1 MDHTETKL
9 AALLTRLRFR
19 IARRVR
25 DPRLQTRLQYGA
37 ALGLGVGLVVSVAF
51 LTNLLAPLNAVLS
64 YFLFRPYPPID
75 HPVLVEQ
82 DYLKQVIMIFLM
94 ALLVGGTVPHVRFLP
109 GAGLTILYFVAY
121 LQNAYLHFGQGVIVQ
136 PLYSALALVLTFLCT
151 SVARYLSEGRHRV
164 YLAGLFKRYVSPE
177 RVEQVVESVGQNAP
191 PLIGTCREVSV
202 LCVDVRDFNF
212 MIGMVKPETLMR
224 TLNEYNRIVTA
235 AIFQHSGSVIEQSG
249 KVIIAIWNLPLEQQ
263 DHAHLAVSAAV
274 QIRKELRE
282 VASKLPKE
290 LAVLAGIG
298 VTTGEVVAGHIGGPN
313 RPEYTLI
320 GDVVWLAE
328 RLAVK
333 PDHSIYIDEATFWKV
348 NGEFETRE
356 VNPIQLRRKTDP
368 ARAWQI
374 CEAMRLEKAGS
385 R

>member
-9 AALLTRLRFR
+9 SALLTQLRFK

-25 DPRLQTRLQYGA
+25 DPRLQTRLQIGA
-37 ALGLGVGLVVSVAF
+37 ALGLGVGLIVSVAF
-51 LTNLLAPLNAVLS
+51 LTSLLDPLNSILS
-64 YFLFRPYPPID
+64 FFLFRPYPPIN

-82 DYLKQVIMIFLM
+82 DYLTQVIMIFLM

-121 LQNAYLHFGQGVIVQ
+121 LQNAYLQFSEGVIAQ
-136 PLYSALALVLTFLCT
+136 PLYSALALILTFLCT
-151 SVARYLSEGRHRV
+151 TVARYFSEERHRFF
-164 YLAGLFKRYVSPE
+164 LNRLFKRYVSPE
-177 RVEQVVESVGQNAP
+177 RVEQVVESVDQNIP
-191 PLIGTCREVSV
+191 PLVGTCREVSV
-202 LCVDVRDFNF
+202 LCVDMRDFN
-212 MIGMVKPETLMR
+212 MMVGVLKPEVLMR
-224 TLNEYNRIVTA
+224 MANEYNRLVTA
-235 AIFQHSGSVIEQSG
+235 AVFQHAGSILEQSG
-249 KVIIAIWNLPLEQQ
+249 KAILAIWNLPLEQA

-282 VASKLPKE
+282 IAAKRPKE
-290 LAVLAGIG
+290 ETAPIGIG
-298 VTTGEVVAGHIGGPN
+298 VATGDVVAGHIGGSN

-328 RLAVK
+328 RLAMK
-333 PDHSIYIDEATFWKV
+333 PDHSIYIDAGTFWKV

-368 ARAWQI
+368 ALAWQV
-374 CEAMRLEKAGS
+374 CEEMRLE
-385 R
+385 RTT